1 MNVLI
6 TGSAGFVGTH
16 LRAALRSQGVS
27 VFGFGAEECVP
38 GAGEGYCQGNL
49 LSAIQLRE
57 AIEEAQP
64 DWVFHLAAVTGH
76 GGAEAIRTAIDVNV
90 TGTGRLMAALSERG
104 KPVRVVHMGSSAQYG
119 AVPEQFD
126 PVAEIAPQFPMG
138 VYGWS
143 KTASE
148 AVAMAHA
155 GRGGIDVVGARPFNQ
170 TGPGEPPHL
179 VVAAFAEQVAEI
191 ENGAE
196 PVLHVGNLQ
205 AVRDFTDVRDTVRG
219 LVDLARSGMS
229 GRIYNLC
236 SGRGMRVQDVLA
248 MLLDKSTS
256 TIEVRADPTRSRPA
270 DLAKQVGTAERARR
284 EVGWTPAID
293 LSTSLSDVLEDW
305 RRRVRV
311 KESRS

>member
-16 LRAALRSQGVS
+16 LRAALRPLGVS
-27 VFGFGAEECVP
+27 VFGFGAEDCVP

-57 AIEEAQP
+57 AIEEAEP

-76 GGAEAIRTAIDVNV
+76 GGSEAVRAAIDVNV

-126 PVAEIAPQFPMG
+126 PVAESAPQFPLG

-143 KTASE
+143 KIASE
-148 AVAMAHA
+148 AVAMAHQ

-179 VVAAFAEQVAEI
+179 VVAAFAQQVAAI
-191 ENGAE
+191 EHGAE

-219 LVDLARSGMS
+219 LVELARNGKSA
-229 GRIYNLC
+229 RVYNLC
-236 SGRGMRVQDVLA
+236 SGRGVRVQDVLG
-248 MLLDKSTS
+248 MLLDKSTA
-256 TIEVRADPTRSRPA
+256 TIEVRADPTRARPA

-293 LSTSLSDVLEDW
+293 LSTSLSDALADW
-305 RRRVRV
+305 RARIRV

>member
-6 TGSAGFVGTH
+6 TGSAGFVGSH
-16 LRAALRSQGVS
+16 LRAALRPHGVS
-27 VFGFGAEECVP
+27 VFGFGAEDCVP
-38 GAGEGYCQGNL
+38 GNGERYRQGNL

-57 AIEEAQP
+57 AIEEAEP

-76 GGAEAIRTAIDVNV
+76 GGAEAVRAAIDVNV
-90 TGTGRLMAALSERG
+90 TGTGRLLAALSERG

-119 AVPEQFD
+119 AVPDEFD
-126 PVAEIAPQFPMG
+126 PVSERAPQFPLG

-155 GRGGIDVVGARPFNQ
+155 GRGGIEVIGARPFNQ

-179 VVAAFAEQVAEI
+179 VVAAFAQQVAEI
-191 ENGAE
+191 EHGAA
-196 PVLHVGNLQ
+196 PVLSVGNLQ
-205 AVRDFTDVRDTVRG
+205 AVRDFTDVRDTVHG
-219 LVDLARSGMS
+219 LVELARNGKS

-236 SGRGMRVQDVLA
+236 SGRGVRVQDVLA
-248 MLLDKSTS
+248 MLLDKSPATV
-256 TIEVRADPTRSRPA
+256 EVRADPTRQRPA

-284 EVGWTPAID
+284 EIGWAPAID
-293 LSTSLSDVLEDW
+293 LSKSLSDVLEDW
-305 RRRVRV
+305 RGRIRV
-311 KESRS
+311 KEKRP

>member
-16 LRAALRSQGVS
+16 LRAALRPLGVT
-27 VFGFGAEECVP
+27 VYGFGAEDCVP
-38 GAGEGYCQGNL
+38 GEGEFYCQGNL
-49 LSAIQLRE
+49 LSAIQMRE
-57 AIEEAQP
+57 AVQEAEP
-64 DWVFHLAAVTGH
+64 DWVFHLAAVTGR
-76 GGAEAIRTAIDVNV
+76 GGAEAVRAAIEVNV
-90 TGTGRLMAALSERG
+90 TGTGRLMAALSERE

-119 AVPEQFD
+119 AVPDEFD
-126 PVAEIAPQFPMG
+126 PVSERAPQFPLG

-148 AVAMAHA
+148 AVAMAYQ
-155 GRGGIDVVGARPFNQ
+155 GRGGIEVVGARAFNQ

-179 VVAAFAEQVAEI
+179 VVAAFAQQVAEI
-191 ENGAE
+191 EHGAE

-205 AVRDFTDVRDTVRG
+205 AVRDFTDVRDTARG
-219 LVDLARSGMS
+219 LVEIARSGKG
-229 GRIYNLC
+229 GRVYNLC
-236 SGRGMRVQDVLA
+236 SGRGLRVQDVLA

-293 LSTSLSDVLEDW
+293 LSKSLSDVLDDW
-305 RRRVRV
+305 RARTRV
-311 KESRS
+311 KERRS